1 MDYYKILEVLKS
13 VTDDDLKKAYRKLAM
28 KWHPDKNPNNR
39 NEAEARFSQISEA
52 YNVLSDQHKRA
63 IYDQYGEE
71 GLQGMV
77 PPPGTEGYA
86 HGATSSSNT
95 FRFQARPAE
104 AFFRSSSGG
113 TSSIPESFGRMGNFG
128 DRDVAAFLR
137 SCGNVVHSSG
147 PLKVAPVVTKLQC
160 TLEELYNGST
170 RKMKISR
177 TTPGFGSTKMPA
189 EEVLIIEVKPGWK
202 TGIEITFPEK
212 GNEQLNTVPADL
224 VFIID
229 EQPHAIFKRDGND
242 LTMTHKLPL
251 GDALAGCTVQVTSL
265 DGRILDIPI
274 MHVVYPGFQMFV
286 ENEGMPILKE
296 PGKRGNLRIGFEIE
310 FPSSLSSDQKS
321 DLKEVLGPDPLD
333 STWGP

>member
-1 MDYYKILEVLKS
+1 MDYYNILEVPKS

-39 NEAEARFSQISEA
+39 NEDGARFSQISEA

-77 PPPGTEGYA
+77 PPPRTEGYT
-86 HGATSSSNT
+86 HEATSSSST
-95 FRFQARPAE
+95 SRFNISRQGE
-104 AFFRSSSGG
+104 AFFVDSSFGG
-113 TSSIPESFGRMGNFG
+113 TSSIPESFGRMGNLW

-137 SCGNVVHSSG
+137 SYERMVHFSG
-147 PLKVAPVVTKLQC
+147 PLKVTPVVTKLQC

-177 TTPGFGSTKMPA
+177 TTTGFGSTKLPV

-202 TGIEITFPEK
+202 TGIEITFPQK

-242 LTMTHKLPL
+242 LTMTYKLPL
-251 GDALAGCTVQVTSL
+251 EDALAGCTVRVTSL

-274 MHVVYPGFQMFV
+274 MDVVYPGFEMFV

-333 STWGP
+333 